1 MNLTEKFAY
10 MATGK
15 PYNDLDPKLTQLR
28 DEATLKTNAL
38 NRENDPDKKE
48 ILLRSLIGAAGEAP
62 FINPNFR
69 CEFGRNIFVGDN
81 FYANYD
87 CVILDGAAVTIGDNV
102 LFGPK
107 VGLYTSNH
115 LFDATERRA
124 GGCIAKPITIGNRC
138 WLAANVSV
146 TPGVTIGDNT
156 IIGAGSV
163 VTHDIPANVIAAG
176 NPCRVIRAIT
186 DADRTGFEANSVQWP

>member
-1 MNLTEKFAY
+1 MDLDENFAN

-15 PYNDLDPKLTQLR
+15 TYNDLDPILVAARDRSTVLTN
-28 DEATLKTNAL
+28 EINA
-38 NRENDPDKKE
+38 ENDKEHKEQLIRHLFGSAGVAPD
-48 ILLRSLIGAAGEAP
+48 L
-62 FINPNFR
+62 NPNFR
-69 CEFGRNIFVGDN
+69 CEFGRNIHVGDH

-87 CVILDGAAVTIGDNV
+87 AVILDGAKVTIGDRV

-115 LFDATERRA
+115 SFDAREREI

-138 WLAANVSV
+138 WLAANVTV
-146 TPGVTIGDNT
+146 LPGVTIGDDV

-163 VTHDIPANVIAAG
+163 VTHDIPSNVIAVG
-176 NPCRVIRAIT
+176 NPCHVLREIT
-186 DADRTGFEANSVQWP
+186 PADKTGFTGQDLI

>member
-1 MNLTEKFAY
+1 MDLEEKFAN

-15 PYNDLDPKLTQLR
+15 TYNDLDPILVAARDRSTVLTN
-28 DEATLKTNAL
+28 EINA
-38 NRENDPDKKE
+38 ENDKEHKEQLIRHLFGSAGVAPD
-48 ILLRSLIGAAGEAP
+48 L
-62 FINPNFR
+62 NPNFR
-69 CEFGRNIFVGDN
+69 CEFGRNIHVGDH

-87 CVILDGAAVTIGDNV
+87 AVILDGAKVTIGDRV

-115 LFDATERRA
+115 SFDAREREI

-138 WLAANVSV
+138 WLAANVTV
-146 TPGVTIGDNT
+146 LPGVTIGDDV

-163 VTHDIPANVIAAG
+163 VTHDIPSNVIAVG
-176 NPCRVIRAIT
+176 NPCHVLREIT
-186 DADRTGFEANSVQWP
+186 PADKTGFTGQDLI